1 MDRFS
6 KTHPTFQ
13 FVFFVCVF
21 VLIVSVYNPVFAGTS
36 LLCGVLYDFILR
48 RKEAF
53 KSLGFVLA
61 IILVVS
67 LFNMLF
73 AHYGVDVLFTIKGVE
88 FTFQALF
95 YGVYQGVML
104 GAFLVWFGLFSR
116 IVDSEKVIYLFRF
129 APKLALLFSMV
140 LGFIPRFT
148 KKLKDIEDA
157 QLGLNPKEYQ
167 TKKERFKQGISNLS
181 ALVTYSFESSVI
193 TSNSMEARGYSPKAV
208 RPSRYKMKA
217 VDVVLIV
224 ATLGLSAYVIYSKV
238 SEKTS
243 FVFEPKTYFESFDVL
258 AVILFTVL
266 CLAPVIIDLVEG
278 IKWKL
283 SAQKT

>member
-48 RKEAF
+48 RKETF

-88 FTFQALF
+88 FTFQSLF

-148 KKLKDIEDA
+148 KKLNDIEDA

-167 TKKERFKQGISNLS
+167 TKKERFKQGVSNLS

-283 SAQKT
+283 SAQKA